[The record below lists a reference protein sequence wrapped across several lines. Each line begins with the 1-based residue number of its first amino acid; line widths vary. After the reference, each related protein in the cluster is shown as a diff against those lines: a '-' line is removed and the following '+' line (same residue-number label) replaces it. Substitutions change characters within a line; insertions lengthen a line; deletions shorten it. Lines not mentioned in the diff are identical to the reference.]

1 MAKNT
6 VIVTESGQ
14 ALNSSDG
21 WKYGIRLNLS
31 SRKHGSDV
39 LSSVELYASRG
50 AIDEIKEIYPIS
62 KYPDIDQASNAL
74 KYLWNSIRDSVPI
87 WNVKEVSNQVT
98 DNNSE

>member
-1 MAKNT
+1 MEKNT

-21 WKYGIRLNLS
+21 WEYGIILCRSQGCGRSL
-31 SRKHGSDV
+31 RD
-39 LSSVELYASRG
+39 VELYASRG

-87 WNVKEVSNQVT
+87 WNVKDVSNQVT
-98 DNNSE
+98 DNNSEK